1 MTLDADRAKTTER
14 VTFGVSLPVE
24 NVEFET
30 LKEVSRVCERL
41 GFDSLWCYD
50 HLFPYDGSN
59 PRKPF
64 FECLT
69 TLAAL
74 CMVTEKVR
82 LGSLVLCNSFRNPA
96 LVAKMAAQ
104 IDTMSK
110 GRLELGIGGG
120 WFKNEFD
127 AYGYDFHDA
136 AIRLAQLEEGIQ
148 VIKKLWTEDLVTFRG
163 KYYHITNAVNE
174 PKPLQKP
181 HPPIWIGGSLN
192 RILSLVAR
200 YADGWNLGF
209 YQSNTPEGFGN
220 KNRTLNTLCQKIG
233 RNPSKIR
240 RSWHGLLVLGKNEND
255 LSTKTKQY
263 APLSMGYPPIQA
275 TTENCEE
282 ELRKFTA
289 VGVTDFV
296 IRFPDALDFDTLEA
310 FAECATS
317 RFGSTGL
324 EVAIG

>member
-1 MTLDADRAKTTER
+1 MTFTLGADKTRTTER
-14 VTFGVSLPVE
+14 ITFGVSLPVE

-30 LKEVSRVCERL
+30 LKEVCRVCERL

-50 HLFPYDGSN
+50 HFFPYDGSN
-59 PRKPF
+59 PKKSF

-74 CMVTEKVR
+74 CMVTEKAR
-82 LGSLVLCNSFRNPA
+82 LGTLVLCNSFRNPA
-96 LVAKMAAQ
+96 LVAKMTAQ

-127 AYGYDFHDA
+127 AYGYDFRDA
-136 AIRLAQLEEGIQ
+136 DFRLAQLEEGIQ
-148 VIKKLWTEDLVTFRG
+148 VIKKMWTEDLATFRG
-163 KYYHITNAVNE
+163 KYYHIINAVNE

-192 RILSLVAR
+192 RILRLVAK

-209 YQSNTPEGFGN
+209 YQSNTPEGFGK
-220 KNRTLNTLCQKIG
+220 KNRILNTLCKKIG
-233 RNPSKIR
+233 RDPSRIR
-240 RSWHGLLVLGKNEND
+240 RSWQGLLILGKNEND
-255 LSTKTKQY
+255 LPRKTKQY
-263 APLSMGYPPIQA
+263 AHLTMGYPPIQA
-275 TTENCEE
+275 TTANCEE

-296 IRFPDALDFDTLEA
+296 IRFPDVLDFDTLEA
-310 FAECATS
+310 FAECAIS
-317 RFGSTGL
+317 RFGAQG
-324 EVAIG
+324 A